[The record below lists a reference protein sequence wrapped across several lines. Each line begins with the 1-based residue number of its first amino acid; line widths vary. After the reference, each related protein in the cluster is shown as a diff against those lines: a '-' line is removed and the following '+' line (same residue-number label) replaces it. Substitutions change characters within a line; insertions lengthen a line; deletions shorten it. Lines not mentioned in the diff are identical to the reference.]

1 MNLGLTV
8 RASVMLLALPLAG
21 CGGSDE
27 ESAGTGGGPT
37 IDQLTGCGI
46 NSGFKGDDVCLKPPT
61 AYTADGIQLHYG
73 PSDYTPA
80 GMEPFYIEPGEEF
93 VSCFYTQTT
102 NETDKFFNGYH
113 ARLRPGSHHLRIFVI
128 QSATPKPEG
137 IGSCSL
143 GDSYGARFLFGATSP
158 SIDAPKPGEEFGTD
172 VQGVAIRLP
181 ARSQIVMEVHFY
193 NTGTERLLQEA
204 WANFDFT
211 DTYDILGDAVSFIG
225 GLNTATPPG
234 GTQIVGGTTTAPMN
248 PVAAPGLPPGATR
261 PMILVGHYHYH
272 TTRFSLWHTPVG
284 GAETLIQESFDWS
297 EPATFRYDTKH
308 QNPLPDR
315 AQRIDGATSGPL
327 VINQGDSLRWECE
340 IHNTTDQASDPAGAP
355 TTLTFA
361 NEVYTGEMCNV
372 FGMYIPS
379 MGGTWNAYQL

>member
-1 MNLGLTV
+1 MNLRIMV
-8 RASVMLLALPLAG
+8 KASVILVALPLVG

-27 ESAGTGGGPT
+27 ESPGTAGGPT
-37 IDQLTGCGI
+37 LDQLTGCGI
-46 NSGFKGDDVCLKPPT
+46 SSGMKGDEVCLKQPFE
-61 AYTADGIQLHYG
+61 YGEEGIQLHYG
-73 PSDYTPA
+73 PSDYTEA

-93 VSCFYTQTT
+93 VSCFFTKTT
-102 NETDKFFNGYH
+102 NDTDKFFNGYH
-113 ARLRPGSHHLRIFVI
+113 ARLRPGSHHLRLFVI
-128 QSATPKPEG
+128 GNDKPEG
-137 IGSCSL
+137 IGPCGL

-158 SIDAPKPGEEFGTD
+158 AIDAPKPGEEFGTD
-172 VQGVAIRLP
+172 VQGVAVRLP
-181 ARSQIVMEVHFY
+181 ARSQIEMEVHFY

-234 GTQIVGGTTTAPMN
+234 GTQIVGGTTTAPAN
-248 PVAAPGLPPGATR
+248 PVSAPGVPAGATR

-272 TTRFSLWHTPVG
+272 TTRFSMWHTPVG

-297 EPATFRYDTKH
+297 EPATFRYDSKH
-308 QNPLPDR
+308 VNPVPDR
-315 AQRIDGATSGPL
+315 EQRIDGATSGPL
-327 VINQGDSLRWECE
+327 IVNQGDTLRWECE
-340 IHNTTDQASDPAGAP
+340 IHNTTDQPTDPAGAP

-372 FGMYIPS
+372 FGFYIPS